1 MRIDA
6 AAVLVPGGVLRD
18 ASVVVE
24 AGAITWVGPTA
35 DAPADEHVVDARDGV
50 LAPGLVD
57 AHTHLGLSFARALG
71 PIEGHPVY
79 DLFWPLERAL
89 DPELVE
95 AFAAVSAAESLLSG
109 TTTVADHYFF
119 ADASVAATSAVG
131 LRSVVGE
138 TIIVLDGPWAGT
150 ETLDRGVDFVER
162 HRDTPLVHPLLAPHA
177 LDTVGDDVMRDIVA
191 ESARLDVPI
200 HLHVAQSEREVAT
213 VLEASGTGS
222 IERLADLDVF
232 DRRVIAA
239 HCMYAEPAGLD
250 LLTEAPTVTAIYCP
264 TVHAHL
270 GRSLRAGWLRGRGA
284 QVGIG
289 TDAVPMQRRD
299 LMSEVRSASALQA
312 VLEDDPDALPIA
324 EALEMVTQVNAT
336 AVGLGETVGS
346 IDVGK
351 RADLVLH
358 RLDSAFTSTWRDA
371 ASLVATS
378 SANTVDKVWVDGEL
392 VVDDGHLTRV
402 DEAAI
407 AEGAA
412 TARAALFDR
421 VPGL

>member
-6 AAVLVPGGVLRD
+6 AVVLTPDGALTD
-18 ASVVVE
+18 ASVVVDD
-24 AGAITWVGPTA
+24 GTVTWVGPTA
-35 DAPADEHVVDARDGV
+35 AAPDDDRGV
-50 LAPGLVD
+50 AAGHGALAPGLVD

-71 PIEGHPVY
+71 PIDGHPVY

-89 DPELVE
+89 DPDLVE
-95 AFAAVSAAESLLSG
+95 AFAAVSAAEALLSG

-119 ADASVAATSAVG
+119 ADASVAATSALG

-213 VLEASGTGS
+213 VLEACGTGS

-250 LLTEAPTVTAIYCP
+250 LLTETSNVTAVYCP

-270 GRSLRAGWLRGRGA
+270 GRSLRAGWLRSRGA
-284 QVGIG
+284 RVGLG

-312 VLEDDPDALPIA
+312 VLEDDADALPLA
-324 EALEMVTQVNAT
+324 DALSMATQVNAT
-336 AVGLGETVGS
+336 AVGLGDVVGS
-346 IDVGK
+346 IEIGR

-371 ASLVATS
+371 ASLVTTS
-378 SANTVDKVWVDGEL
+378 GPATVDKVWVDGAL
-392 VVDDGHLTRV
+392 VVDEGRLTRA
-402 DEAAI
+402 DERRLVADAA
-407 AEGAA
+407 AA
-412 TARAALFDR
+412 HDELFSR